1 MIIYIFK
8 AKLKIFNN
16 LDKNSIIIINK
27 KTLKK
32 IKIKLNKFKNRFL
45 LINNKR
51 STQDNNSI
59 LCDTILNQI
68 KKNEKY
74 KLFK

>member
-1 MIIYIFK
+1 M
-8 AKLKIFNN
+8 KIFNN

-27 KTLKK
+27 NFKK